1 MNIVLNLPPELE
13 TKLVGEASRQGLP
26 LADYLVRIL
35 SNGGQPSASVGS
47 GAELVAYWQQAGV
60 VGVRTEISDS
70 QLHARRL
77 REEAARR
84 ERP

>member
-1 MNIVLNLPPELE
+1 MSIILNLPPELE

-35 SNGGQPSASVGS
+35 SNGGQTSASVGS

-60 VGVRTEISDS
+60 VGLRADIGDS
-70 QLHARRL
+70 QQHARRL
-77 REEAARR
+77 REEANRR

>member
-1 MNIVLNLPPELE
+1 MSILLNLPPELE
-13 TKLVGEASRQGLP
+13 TKLLGEASRQGLP

-35 SNGGQPSASVGS
+35 SNGGQSAAGVGS

-60 VGVRTEISDS
+60 VGVHAEISDS
-70 QLHARRL
+70 QQHARRL
-77 REEAARR
+77 REEATRR